1 MVLEELEKSKFA
13 QINDR
18 RYCFS
23 DGIVSLPFC
32 HPFLPEIVKFKRE
45 KKNKKIET
53 FLQQEKH
60 KLIQLEKFTVRKKK

>member
-45 KKNKKIET
+45 KKTRKLKHFYNKKNT
-53 FLQQEKH
+53 N
-60 KLIQLEKFTVRKKK
+60 